1 MKRKNIFATI
11 LLCVMM
17 CLLTACGSGTNV
29 KVNYD
34 LTLQDNV
41 AYSVGAV
48 LNEGKYYTKYRGKVF
63 KLKGKIKSSG
73 DDYHEIVTNDGCCQF
88 TMEVRL
94 DNDDYSWDYIKM
106 NKTYTIVATYTLYKS
121 SATSKFYFAINK
133 FC

>member
-1 MKRKNIFATI
+1 MKKKNIFAI
-11 LLCVMM
+11 ALLCLMM
-17 CLLTACGSGTNV
+17 CVLTACGGTNV

-34 LTLQDNV
+34 LTLQDSV
-41 AYSVGAV
+41 AYSVGAK
-48 LNEGKYYTKYRGKVF
+48 LNTGDYQSQYRGKVF

-94 DNDDYSWDYIKM
+94 DNDSYDWNDIKM
-106 NKTYTIVATYTLYKS
+106 NKSYTIVATYTLYKTS
-121 SATSKFYFAINK
+121 GKSKFYFAINK